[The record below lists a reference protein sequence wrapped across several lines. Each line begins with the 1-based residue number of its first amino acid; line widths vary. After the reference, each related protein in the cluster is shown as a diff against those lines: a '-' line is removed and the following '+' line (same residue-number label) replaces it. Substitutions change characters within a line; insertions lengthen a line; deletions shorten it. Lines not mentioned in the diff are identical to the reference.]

1 MRDKYICCC
10 WDARGFWRSGV
21 GNDAAYA
28 WMTNIYATAG
38 MQEDVGNFEVMEVK
52 NVLLARGI
60 YSIYDDTAI

>member
-1 MRDKYICCC
+1 
-10 WDARGFWRSGV
+10 
-21 GNDAAYA
+21 
-28 WMTNIYATAG
+28 MTNIYATAG